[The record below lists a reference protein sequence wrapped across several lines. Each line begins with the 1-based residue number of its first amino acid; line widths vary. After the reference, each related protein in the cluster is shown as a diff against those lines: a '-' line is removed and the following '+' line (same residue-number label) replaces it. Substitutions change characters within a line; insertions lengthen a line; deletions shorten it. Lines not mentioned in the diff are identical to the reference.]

1 MPVSTVLLVLLG
13 NAPISTSLM
22 YTGFPANVSPVKT
35 SLYRFTLYLSI
46 LLPIRKATL
55 QKGDEM
61 DKIIFADKTGFEI
74 KEGAS
79 LGNVVAR
86 VESFADLQGIAD
98 ALIKAGNLKTVQFSH
113 GDEVNGEYTDLTREG
128 MLFTGVDLVDGNV
141 EATFSLREKTEV
153 EKRLDAIEEGQN
165 IQDGA
170 IADLGDVVSTI
181 AEGGAE

>member
-1 MPVSTVLLVLLG
+1 
-13 NAPISTSLM
+13 
-22 YTGFPANVSPVKT
+22 
-35 SLYRFTLYLSI
+35 
-46 LLPIRKATL
+46 
-55 QKGDEM
+55 
-61 DKIIFADKTGFEI
+61 
-74 KEGAS
+74 
-79 LGNVVAR
+79 
-86 VESFADLQGIAD
+86 
-98 ALIKAGNLKTVQFSH
+98 
-113 GDEVNGEYTDLTREG
+113 